1 MTERRTDEPT
11 FTADEAMAVRK
22 RLRDMLGMGEEHL
35 PPADLASMI
44 GDEMERIGDRAKVAA
59 IIEEVT
65 GKAVDPD
72 ALVPPE
78 RE

>member
-1 MTERRTDEPT
+1 MSEPT

-22 RLRDMLGMGEEHL
+22 RLREELGMGEERL
-35 PPADLASMI
+35 PVADLARMI
-44 GDEMERIGDRAKVAA
+44 GDEMDRMGDRARVAR
-59 IIEEVT
+59 IVEDVT

-78 RE
+78 GR

>member
-1 MTERRTDEPT
+1 MSEPT

-22 RLRDMLGMGEEHL
+22 RLREELGMGEERL
-35 PPADLASMI
+35 PVADLARMI
-44 GDEMERIGDRAKVAA
+44 GDELDRMGDRARVAR
-59 IIEEVT
+59 IVEDVT

-78 RE
+78 GR